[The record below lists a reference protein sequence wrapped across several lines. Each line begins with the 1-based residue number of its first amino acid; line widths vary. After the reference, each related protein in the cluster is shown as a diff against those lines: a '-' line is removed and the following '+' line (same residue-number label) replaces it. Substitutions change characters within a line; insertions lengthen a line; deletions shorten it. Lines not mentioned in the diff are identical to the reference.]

1 MNLFKY
7 FFFYYRLLGFRLL
20 VFLFTAISA
29 AFLQAMALAAFMGIT
44 NYGNQNP
51 EKASALVRH
60 VLAIV
65 HYFGFTEPNDILL
78 VLLSFCSVTFFIS
91 TAALVGALWYSAH
104 LESNLMVELQKEMVK
119 KLFRGKYEYFLTH
132 SIGFLNNVVVHEM
145 GKVSSSF
152 KFYSNIF
159 ISSMFVV
166 SFMMVSVFTSLTVTV
181 IVGFVG
187 VPLLF
192 VFKFINKKLKYY
204 AQANTLEIGTLY
216 GYIYQI
222 LGHFKYLK
230 ATNVHHVARK
240 KLGNQAEKYARVVRM
255 QALWGSMSIEGP
267 KPFVVTLLG
276 VIVFIQVVYQGRD
289 MSESLMLMATLYLCY
304 QKAISLQ
311 GSYQKFLHSSGG
323 IMIYEKIHSELDN
336 LVEKLNLKDGKEPDF
351 TQKMEFKNLFF
362 KYSKQNDYVLKNI
375 NLTIEPNSTVAF
387 VGGSGAGKSTVVNL
401 IAALLEPEKGD
412 ILLSGVSYKELNL
425 EKLRNGM
432 GYVTQ
437 EPVVFNDT
445 ILNNITLW
453 EPERKNEA
461 EDAGKKAHAHEF
473 ISEKENAYECMLGD
487 DGLNISGGQR
497 QRITI
502 ARELFRNTPMLI
514 FDEATSSLD
523 SETEQLIQKSID
535 EAHGEKTIIIIAHRL
550 STVKNADCIYVLDKG
565 QIVESGTYAELCSK
579 GGKFSEMVNLQGNN

>member
-1 MNLFKY
+1 
-7 FFFYYRLLGFRLL
+7 LL
-20 VFLFTAISA
+20 VFILSA
-29 AFLQAMALAAFMGIT
+29 VSSAFLQAIALAAFMGVT
-44 NYGNQNP
+44 NYGNQDP
-51 EKASALVRH
+51 EKASSLVKQ
-60 VLAIV
+60 VLAITN
-65 HYFGFTEPNDILL
+65 YFGITEPNDILL
-78 VLLSFCSVTFFIS
+78 ALITFCSVAFFIG
-91 TAALVGALWYSAH
+91 TATYVGALWYSAH

-132 SIGFLNNVVVHEM
+132 SIGFLNNVVIHEM

-159 ISSMFVV
+159 INSMFVL
-166 SFMMVSVFTSLTVTV
+166 SFMMVSVFTSFTVTA

-192 VFKFINKKLKYY
+192 VFKYTNKKLKYY
-204 AQANTLEIGTLY
+204 AQANTLEIGVLY

-230 ATNVHHVARK
+230 ATNVHYVARK
-240 KLGNQAEKYARVVRM
+240 KLGDQAKKYARVVRM

-267 KPFVVTLLG
+267 KPFVITLLG
-276 VIVFIQVVYQGRD
+276 IIVYIQVVYQGGN
-289 MSESLMLMATLYLCY
+289 MSQSLMLMATLYLCY

-311 GSYQKFLHSSGG
+311 GAYQKFLHSSGG

-336 LVEKLNLKDGKEPDF
+336 LTERLNLENGKEPDF
-351 TQKMEFKNLFF
+351 SEKMEFKNLFF
-362 KYSKQNDYVLKNI
+362 KYSKQNDYVLKDM
-375 NLTIEPNSTVAF
+375 NLTIEPKSTVAF

-425 EKLRNGM
+425 EKLRKGI

-453 EPERKNEA
+453 ETGKRKEA

-473 ISEKENAYECMLGD
+473 IKEKDGSYECMLGD

-502 ARELFRNTPMLI
+502 ARELYRNTPLLI

-565 QIVESGTYAELCSK
+565 NIVESGTYADLCNK
-579 GGKFSEMVNLQGNN
+579 GGRFSEMVNLQANN